1 MNIGDETDDAG
12 RFGFG
17 WFLTGLVALN
27 VFANLL
33 NVIVTTGKK
42 IIKTLKSLWNKI
54 KLKWEGKTKIEA
66 KEPEREELKDK
77 EG

>member
-1 MNIGDETDDAG
+1 M
-12 RFGFG
+12 
-17 WFLTGLVALN
+17 N
-27 VFANLL
+27 VFANLV